1 MSPPLPRLVSLVLAA
16 SLAGSLAIAS
26 AFPLVDPDEGRNAQV
41 ASEMAAPGDVAVP
54 HLAGVPYLDKPPALF
69 ALAALSIR
77 AFGPPPT
84 PLALPAILA
93 TLATLALLARAALV
107 LHGEAHAWR
116 EAAL

>member
-1 MSPPLPRLVSLVLAA
+1 MSARLPRSVWLGPAA
-16 SLAGSLAIAS
+16 SLAGPLAIAS

-41 ASEMAAPGDVAVP
+41 ASEMAAHGDVVVP

-77 AFGPPPT
+77 AFGPR
-84 PLALPAILA
+84 PLAVRLPAILA